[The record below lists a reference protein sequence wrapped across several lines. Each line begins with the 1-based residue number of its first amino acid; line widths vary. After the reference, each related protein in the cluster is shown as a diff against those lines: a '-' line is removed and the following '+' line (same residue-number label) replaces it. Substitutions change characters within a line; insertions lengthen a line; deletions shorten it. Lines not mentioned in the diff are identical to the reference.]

1 MQIFSTTLVRF
12 AWAFKSWGG
21 VGWGGMHI
29 RYTNKHVTFFFFFPI
44 LDPWGYRV
52 RLQCSTYTSATV
64 GILEFSSTM
73 ETSVRKALIGQLSAF
88 CKIPHLE
95 LLVFEVIKSVSALAP
110 KCVQYTCH
118 IPAP

>member
-1 MQIFSTTLVRF
+1 MG
-12 AWAFKSWGG
+12 WGG
-21 VGWGGMHI
+21 VECTYDIQISMLP
-29 RYTNKHVTFFFFFPI
+29 FFFFPI

-52 RLQCSTYTSATV
+52 RLQCSAYTSATV

-95 LLVFEVIKSVSALAP
+95 LLVFEVTRSVSALAP
-110 KCVQYTCH
+110 KRVQYTCLV
-118 IPAP
+118 PAP